1 MGVCSMAEDGLFRI
15 FTVDERCLPAV
26 EEVRR
31 MYMSHGEWAE
41 EIGAG
46 KMFGVLIYEGG
57 YLAAFSGTLGGKTVQ
72 EGFVPPVFDS
82 VCGGGGYFKREEAEI
97 SAINGRIAA
106 YESMGLKGEAGRM
119 VAELRG
125 ERRARSR
132 ALQGWLFD
140 NYVFVN
146 GRGMRKSL
154 TEIFA
159 PYGGAIP
166 SGSGDCCGPKLL
178 QAALLGGIRPL
189 AMVEWNSANDRFC
202 RPCTQRCRPI
212 LEFMLDGL
220 NAERDPE
227 LVAYE
232 SVMNG
237 LRVVYEDEWLW
248 VVDKPGGLLSVCGKE
263 FLPSVLSMTGG
274 LEVHRLDMDT
284 SGLMLVAKEAGVQRA
299 LRMAFERREVY
310 KVYDALLEREMVVGS
325 EGVID
330 LALRAD
336 VANRPRQVVDVV
348 GGKVAVTRYQ
358 VVGNMGGCAHVRLFP
373 QTGRTHQ
380 LRVHCASAEG
390 LGNAIVGDRLY
401 GVGADGLRL
410 NASVLG
416 FVHPVTGR
424 EMVFKCSAKWL
435 DALG

>member
-1 MGVCSMAEDGLFRI
+1 MAGDCVFKV
-15 FTVDERCLPAV
+15 FTVDERCMTAV
-26 EEVRR
+26 EEVKRL
-31 MYMSHGEWAE
+31 YMSRGEWARE
-41 EIGAG
+41 VSEG
-46 KMFGVLIYEGG
+46 KMFGVLVYEGG

-82 VCGGGGYFKREEAEI
+82 VSGGGGYFKREAAEI

-106 YESMGLKGEAGRM
+106 YESMGLRGEAGRM

-125 ERRARSR
+125 ERRVRSR

-146 GRGMRKSL
+146 GRGVRRSL
-154 TEIFA
+154 TDIFA

-178 QAALLGGIRPL
+178 QAALLGGIKPL
-189 AMVEWNSANDRFC
+189 AMVEWNSADGGFC
-202 RPCTQRCRPI
+202 RPCRQRCRPI
-212 LEFMLDGL
+212 LEFMLEGL

-232 SVMNG
+232 SVMSRLG
-237 LRVVYEDEWLW
+237 VLYEDEWLW
-248 VVDKPGGLLSVCGKE
+248 VVVKPGGLLSVPGKE

-284 SGLMLVAKEAGVQRA
+284 SGLMLVAKGAEVQRA
-299 LRMAFERREVY
+299 LRLAFERREVY
-310 KVYDALLEREMVVGS
+310 KVYDALLEREMAVGS

-336 VANRPRQVVDVV
+336 IVNRPRQVVDVV
-348 GGKVAVTRYQ
+348 GGKVAVTRYH

-401 GVGADGLRL
+401 GVEADGLRL
-410 NASVLG
+410 NASELR

-424 EMVFKCSAKWL
+424 VMEFRCSAEWL